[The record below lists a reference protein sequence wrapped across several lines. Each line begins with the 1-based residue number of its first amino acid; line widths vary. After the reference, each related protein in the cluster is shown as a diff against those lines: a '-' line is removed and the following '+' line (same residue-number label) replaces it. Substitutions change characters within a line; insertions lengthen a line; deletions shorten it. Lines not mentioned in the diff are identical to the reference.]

1 MRESKF
7 IKQNKE
13 KWSEFETLF
22 DEKNK
27 DSNKLSKLFIQIT
40 DDLSYARTYYP
51 NRSVR
56 YYINELAQKVFST
69 IYKKPKRKKGAIS
82 YFLFEEMPSII
93 YESRFNFIVTFDIY
107 AVLCPVEL
115 A

>member
-56 YYINELAQKVFST
+56 YYINELAQKYSQPF
-69 IYKKPKRKKGAIS
+69 IKNQNEKKEPLAIFYSKKCLP
-82 YFLFEEMPSII
+82 LFMNLDLI
-93 YESRFNFIVTFDIY
+93 
-107 AVLCPVEL
+107 LL
-115 A
+115 